1 MPTFDTL
8 ALFTAAAIAITLV
21 PGPSMMYVMSRS
33 LAQGR
38 VAGISSAFGLA
49 TGLFIHTIAASLGLA
64 AIFLYSPLTYIVIK
78 YLGAIY
84 LIYLG
89 VRALLAKEAHP
100 QTSISQLSINKL
112 QVYVQ
117 GVITELLNPKTALF
131 FLSFLP
137 QFVDPLRGSTALQML
152 ILGSILILTALVADL
167 IIGITGGMMS
177 KWLGAHPFIQK
188 AQRWLAG
195 TVLISLGVRLA
206 VSER

>member
-1 MPTFDTL
+1 MPTFETL
-8 ALFTAAAIAITLV
+8 ALFTTAAIVITLV

-33 LAQGR
+33 IAHGR
-38 VAGISSAFGLA
+38 AAGICSAFGLA
-49 TGLFIHTIAASLGLA
+49 TGLLIHTIAASLGLSV
-64 AIFLYSPLTYIVIK
+64 IFFYSPLTYLIIK

-89 VRALLAKEAHP
+89 TRSLFTKEALH
-100 QTSISQLSINKL
+100 QSSISQQPINKY
-112 QVYVQ
+112 QVYTQ
-117 GVITELLNPKTALF
+117 GIITELLNPKTALF

-137 QFVDPLRGSTALQML
+137 QFVDPLRGSTALQMF
-152 ILGSILILTALVADL
+152 ILGFILILTALTADL

-177 KWLGAHPFIQK
+177 TWFSAHPFIQK

-206 VSER
+206 FSER